1 VALLVDLVQQS
12 ILQLNST
19 RFSIG
24 RDQSCDL
31 SLEDPLV
38 SRKHAEL
45 LRESAGGYTIKDLDS
60 THGTFVAGA
69 KVSEHK
75 LVDGDEIIVGA
86 TRFRF
91 FHSDEEMLLHKAHAK
106 DAEKKRDWSL
116 DMYPKLNSVWQTCEQ
131 FFANL
136 ELRDG
141 PARLFHPVR
150 ADFEFPPQAGP
161 GALLSVFIRL
171 LDRQA
176 PDFHLHAY
184 VIEKRVEGKKRGI
197 LLEFLEEEKDRLE
210 LVLVCAEGESIPHFR
225 RRYERTDCRLPAKIK
240 EVGRKWLDCT
250 AIDISE
256 GGLGLVPDHE
266 LRPETLIVLSIEY
279 DDDKTIELNGRV
291 ASVVP
296 RGPQQGLGI
305 EFLFESAKQRDQV
318 ADCVAILRSRLKR

>member
-1 VALLVDLVQQS
+1 VAVLVDLIRQS
-12 ILQLNST
+12 VLQLNST
-19 RFSIG
+19 CFSIG

-31 SLEDPLV
+31 CLEDPLV
-38 SRKHAEL
+38 SRQHAEL
-45 LRESAGGYTIKDLDS
+45 IRESSGGYSVKDLDS
-60 THGTFVAGA
+60 THGTFVAGE
-69 KVSEHK
+69 KILEHK

-91 FHSDEEMLLHKAHAK
+91 FHSDEEMLSHKARVGAG
-106 DAEKKRDWSL
+106 EKKRDWSL
-116 DMYPKLNSVWQTCEQ
+116 DMYPKLESIWQSCEQ
-131 FFANL
+131 FFANI

-150 ADFEFPPQAGP
+150 DDLEFPPQAVP
-161 GALLSVFIRL
+161 GVLLSVFIRL

-184 VIEKRVEGKKRGI
+184 VIEKRVAGKERGV

-225 RRYERTDCRLPAKIK
+225 RRYERIDCRLPTKIK
-240 EVGRKWLDCT
+240 EVGCKWQECT
-250 AIDISE
+250 AIDIGE
-256 GGLGLVPDHE
+256 GGLGLVPEHG
-266 LRPETLIVLSIEY
+266 LRPETLIVLSIGF
-279 DDDKTIELNGRV
+279 DDDITIELNGRV

-318 ADCVAILRSRLKR
+318 ADCVAILRSRLTR